1 MTVSTTPTDSP
12 DSAPTVMVIRHGEKP
27 TPAQKASPELFG
39 VDVHGQP
46 SARGLT
52 PRGWSRAGA
61 LAVRLDR
68 AGEPGDAW
76 RRPAR
81 VHAAPATDDNHS
93 HRCVDTA
100 QPIADRLNLHLHH
113 HHDRGQEA
121 VLADEVRASG
131 QDTLI
136 VWDHGH
142 IPELLRA
149 FDPVNPDDI
158 PDPWP
163 GDRFDLLAL
172 LTPERVD
179 GRRGYRVRLLAQDLL
194 AGDAPVAGHVS
205 QPQMGDNDR

>member
-1 MTVSTTPTDSP
+1 MTEPASPADGTPVDP
-12 DSAPTVMVIRHGEKP
+12 VVMVIRHGEKP
-27 TPAQKASPELFG
+27 TAAHASAPEQFG
-39 VDVHGQP
+39 VDMHGQP
-46 SARGLT
+46 SPRGLT

-61 LAVRLDR
+61 LAVRFDR

-149 FDPVNPDDI
+149 FDPVNPNDI

-163 GDRFDLLAL
+163 GERFDLLAQ
-172 LTPERVD
+172 LTPETVD
-179 GRRGYRVRLLAQDLL
+179 GRRGYRVRILAQDLL
-194 AGDAPVAGHVS
+194 AGDGAIG
-205 QPQMGDNDR
+205 